1 MKILDYYGS
10 FGDVDENLVKH
21 VARQNKLPFLSVLNH
36 LYDSII
42 IGIYSSHD
50 KK

>member
-1 MKILDYYGS
+1 MEILDYYGS
-10 FGDVDENLVKH
+10 FGDDENLVKH
-21 VARQNKLPFLSVLNH
+21 VARQNKLPFSSVLNQ